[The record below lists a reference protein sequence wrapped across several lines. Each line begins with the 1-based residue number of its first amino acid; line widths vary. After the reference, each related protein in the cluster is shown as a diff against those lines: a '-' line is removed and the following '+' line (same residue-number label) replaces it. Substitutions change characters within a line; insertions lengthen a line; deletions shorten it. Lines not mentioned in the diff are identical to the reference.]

1 MARHMVTGGAGF
13 IGSHIARKLLEM
25 GDAVR
30 VYDDFS
36 TGKWSNL
43 AGIEKDVEVVEGDL
57 RDPDGLIKAA
67 RGCEVIFQQAAL
79 RSVPRSIDDPRANN
93 DVNVTGILNVLI
105 AAKTN
110 NCRRVVYASSSSV
123 YGDDPRLPKVETQ
136 TPKPLSPYAAS
147 KIMGEYYAKIYQD
160 LFGLETVSLRYF
172 NVFGPRQDPESK
184 YAAVIPRFITLACAG
199 EPVEVH
205 GDGMQSRDFTYVDNV
220 VVANLL
226 AADAPKA
233 PGQAINVACG
243 DRFTLLD
250 VLAAVEECLGH
261 KIERIHEPS
270 RSGDVPHTQ
279 ADITRAR
286 ELLGFAPV
294 VGFADGMRRTVAWF
308 REQAGA

>member
-1 MARHMVTGGAGF
+1 MALHMVTGGAGF
-13 IGSHIARKLLEM
+13 IGSHITRRLLER
-25 GDAVR
+25 GDTVR
-30 VYDDFS
+30 IFDDFS
-36 TGKWSNL
+36 TGKQANL
-43 AGIEKDVEVVEGDL
+43 SGIEKDVEVVVGDL
-57 RDPDGLIKAA
+57 RDPDALKRAA
-67 RGCEVIFQQAAL
+67 KGCEVIFQQAAL
-79 RSVPRSIDDPRANN
+79 RSVPRSIDDPLANN

-110 NCRRVVYASSSSV
+110 DCRRVVYASSSSI
-123 YGDDPRLPKVETQ
+123 YGDDPTLPKVETQ
-136 TPKPLSPYAAS
+136 TPKPLSPYGAS
-147 KIMGEYYAKIYQD
+147 KIMGEYYARIYTE

-220 VVANLL
+220 AMANLL
-226 AADAPKA
+226 AADAPHA
-233 PGQAINVACG
+233 SGQAINVACG

-250 VLAAVEECLGH
+250 VLTAVEECLGK

-270 RSGDVPHTQ
+270 RPGDVPHTQ

-286 ELLGFAPV
+286 ELLGFKPIV
-294 VGFADGMRRTVAWF
+294 SFEEGMKRTVAWF
-308 REQAGA
+308 REQPGA